1 MKLLDLNDESRNNK
15 VITGLN
21 RIFIAISIQIAIFIF
36 IFIFDI
42 DTFEFTL
49 DHLINRVGGSAFIAV
64 ATYAYSKFLVIPLI
78 RWSIKG
84 FIDGE

>member
-15 VITGLN
+15 VIIGLN

-36 IFIFDI
+36 IFIFNI

-49 DHLINRVGGSAFIAV
+49 DHLINRVGGSAIIAV
-64 ATYAYSKFLVIPLI
+64 AIYAYCKFLVIPVI

>member
-1 MKLLDLNDESRNNK
+1 MKLLDLNDERRNNK

-36 IFIFDI
+36 IFIFNI

-49 DHLINRVGGSAFIAV
+49 DHLINRVGGSAFIAG
-64 ATYAYSKFLVIPLI
+64 VIPVI